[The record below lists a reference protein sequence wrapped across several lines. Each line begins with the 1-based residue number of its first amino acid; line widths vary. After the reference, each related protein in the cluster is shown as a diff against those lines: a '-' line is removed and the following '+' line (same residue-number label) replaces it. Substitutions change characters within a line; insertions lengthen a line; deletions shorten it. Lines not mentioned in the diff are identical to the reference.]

1 MGLRERNRVSA
12 MRATQRLALQRFI
25 DEGFEQVTVESI
37 AADAGMA
44 ASTVFRHFGTK
55 EQLVLWDEHEAELER
70 VLARR
75 LGAQPPLQAMRDAFK
90 ETLAERYSAD
100 LDFQL
105 QRIRFIYATTELHGA
120 AVEADYQARSALTRA
135 FEATLSKRHRRS
147 AALVAGAGLLAL
159 DIALERWQQGRATEP
174 LKMCLDDA
182 FRDLSRL
189 EKIE

>member
-25 DEGFEQVTVESI
+25 DEGYEQVTVESI

-135 FEATLSKRHRRS
+135 FEATLSKQHRRS
-147 AALVAGAGLLAL
+147 ATLVAGAGLLAL
-159 DIALERWQQGRATEP
+159 DIALERWQQRRATEP
-174 LKMCLDDA
+174 LKRCLDDA

-189 EKIE
+189 DKIE